1 MKIEAQQHYENSQF
15 NTARIQQD
23 HSREQ
28 QKGIHRVASP
38 NKEPAGELSD
48 AEKIEKTA
56 ASLQKYA
63 NSLDV
68 KLEFRVDRDSEQIQ
82 VKVIDP
88 EKDEVIRK
96 IPPDEMLKLSES
108 IENMLGAI
116 LNRNL

>member
-1 MKIEAQQHYENSQF
+1 MKIETQQNYENSQV
-15 NTARIQQD
+15 NALRIQQE

-28 QKGIHRVASP
+28 QRGIHKVVSP
-38 NKEPAGELSD
+38 SKDPGGLTD
-48 AEKIEKTA
+48 VEKIEKTA

-96 IPPDEMLKLSES
+96 IPPDEMLKLAES
-108 IENMLGAI
+108 IESMLGTI
-116 LNRNL
+116 MDRNL

>member
-1 MKIEAQQHYENSQF
+1 MKIETQQNFENSQF
-15 NTARIQQD
+15 NAARIQQE

-28 QKGIHRVASP
+28 QRGIHKVVSP
-38 NKEPAGELSD
+38 SKDPGGLTD

-96 IPPDEMLKLSES
+96 IPPDEMLKLAES
-108 IENMLGAI
+108 IESMLGTI
-116 LNRNL
+116 MDRNL

>member
-1 MKIEAQQHYENSQF
+1 MKIEAQQHYESSPLNAVR
-15 NTARIQQD
+15 TQQD

-28 QKGIHRVASP
+28 QRGVHKDPSAS
-38 NKEPAGELSD
+38 KELSELTN
-48 AEKIEKTA
+48 AERIEKTA

-68 KLEFRVDRDSEQIQ
+68 KLEFHVDRDSEQMQ

-96 IPPDEMLKLSES
+96 IPPDEILKLSES

-116 LNRNL
+116 MNKNL